1 MNQIN
6 NFYQLDA
13 WKEAHKLVVKIYK
26 ITKTFPK
33 EEKYSLID
41 QVRRSASSVTANI
54 AEGFGRFHFANKI
67 RFYHQ
72 ARGSL
77 KETQNFI
84 FLSKDLNYLKPQTA
98 KNLWNQSKTC
108 EKLING
114 LIRSI
119 NKQK

>member
-13 WKEAHKLVVKIYK
+13 WKEAHKLVVKIYQ